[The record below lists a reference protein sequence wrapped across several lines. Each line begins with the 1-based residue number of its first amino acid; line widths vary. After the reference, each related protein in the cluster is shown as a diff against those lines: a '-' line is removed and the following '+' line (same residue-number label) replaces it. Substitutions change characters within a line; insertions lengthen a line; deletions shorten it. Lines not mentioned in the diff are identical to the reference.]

1 MRAPFASG
9 TADDLVRSLAE
20 RQYGVVARDQLF
32 ALGLESAA
40 IEWRLSRGRLHAVH
54 RGVYSVGRRGLSGRG
69 HWLAAVLAVG
79 PGAVLSHR
87 TAAALWELGVTP
99 ARRVD
104 VTVHSRSRR
113 NRPGIAVHLTREL
126 LDRDRTRRAGIPVTS
141 VARTLLDLAEVIP
154 KRRLERAVEE
164 AERLRLFDLRAIDDV
179 CERGTGR
186 RGLGALRA
194 AVEAQRPSAPFTRS
208 ELERILIDLC
218 RENDLPRP
226 LVNHW
231 VCGFE
236 VDAVWPEQRLVV
248 EVDGYEFH
256 RTRAAFERDRA
267 RDAALQVAG
276 FRVLRF
282 TRRGLERERDAVAP
296 TLRGLLRMQPQ
307 PRP

>member
-1 MRAPFASG
+1 VYAVGHRVLTSH
-9 TADDLVRSLAE
+9 
-20 RQYGVVARDQLF
+20 
-32 ALGLESAA
+32 
-40 IEWRLSRGRLHAVH
+40 GR
-54 RGVYSVGRRGLSGRG
+54 
-69 HWLAAVLAVG
+69 WLAGVLAVG
-79 PGAVLSHR
+79 PGALLSHR
-87 TAAALWELGVTP
+87 SAAALWELGVGAGT
-99 ARRVD
+99 RVD
-104 VTVHSRSRR
+104 VTVTAPARRSRQ
-113 NRPGIAVHLTREL
+113 GVAVHETREL
-126 LDRDRTRRAGIPVTS
+126 QDRDRARRNGIPVTS

-194 AVEAQRPSAPFTRS
+194 AVEAQRPSASFTRS

-218 RENDLPRP
+218 HENDLPRP
-226 LVNHW
+226 RGNHW

-282 TRRGLERERDAVAP
+282 TRRGLEREREAVAP
-296 TLRGLLRMQPQ
+296 TLRGLLRMQPP